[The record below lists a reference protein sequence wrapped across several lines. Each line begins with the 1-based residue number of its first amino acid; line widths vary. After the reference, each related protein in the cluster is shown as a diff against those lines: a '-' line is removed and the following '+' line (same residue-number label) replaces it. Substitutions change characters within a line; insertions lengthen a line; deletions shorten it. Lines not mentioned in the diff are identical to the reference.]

1 MPELPEL
8 EVVAEVL
15 TRRLGGR
22 RIEAVTLAARGAPI
36 VVRDL
41 TGEGF
46 AAGLSGLTLGA
57 VRRRGKFLIFEFP
70 RSPLTLAVNPKLTGR
85 FQLGP
90 PSAKKAGPVHVTFH
104 FADPDEQ
111 LRYVDS
117 KRMGQLYLT
126 RDTRRI
132 PTFDQMGPE
141 ASEISLDD
149 FRAGLK
155 PYRGEIKGVLT
166 RSAFRHRDRQCL
178 CRRDPVAR
186 PAAPVPQAHPADARR
201 GRPPLPGHAPDSGR
215 GDRSRCAGRWATMS
229 TSSRAISSPSTCAAA
244 SRARAAARPSP
255 RSPPTR
261 GSPRSAGRASRAG
274 WCVGSSDATAPDV
287 CRPRSVVD

>member
-22 RIEAVTLAARGAPI
+22 RVEAVTLAARGAPI

-46 AAGLSGLTLGA
+46 AAGLSGLTLAA
-57 VRRRGKFLIFEFP
+57 VRRRGKFLLFGFP

-111 LRYVDS
+111 LRYIDS

-141 ASEISLDD
+141 ASEISLED
-149 FRAGLK
+149 FRDGLR
-155 PYRGEIKGVLT
+155 PFRGEIKGVLT
-166 RSAFRHRDRQCL
+166 RSAFVTGIGNAYADEILWHARLHPFRRRTRLTPEEVDHLYQAMRQTLAEATDQVRREMGDDVHRKPRDFFAVHLRGGQDCPRCGTTISQITSNQKVTSF
-178 CRRDPVAR
+178 CRTCQPGGLI
-186 PAAPVPQAHPADARR
+186 R
-201 GRPPLPGHAPDSGR
+201 G
-215 GDRSRCAGRWATMS
+215 
-229 TSSRAISSPSTCAAA
+229 
-244 SRARAAARPSP
+244 
-255 RSPPTR
+255 
-261 GSPRSAGRASRAG
+261 
-274 WCVGSSDATAPDV
+274 VE
-287 CRPRSVVD
+287 